1 MQFSTSPAYHRLLT
15 DDRNYHI
22 VFLVVGGLFTL
33 LLLLL
38 LAFTLVRWRRAGRRT
53 FERRTYCSF
62 AAVSLALVLFMAVA
76 LWANVT
82 SVADPGQTLSGTPFS
97 PVGDAWLQSGS
108 AQLSPLLQQQI
119 DDRLA
124 WQRPK
129 AVICGVLLVA
139 FVTATVL
146 LWRTLIRRSAAGEPV
161 RRSGRRLMLCAGV
174 LSAVCSVVLMMMVIG
189 NAEAAIAPLTLTVI
203 YG

>member
-1 MQFSTSPAYHRLLT
+1 
-15 DDRNYHI
+15 

-33 LLLLL
+33 LLLFLN
-38 LAFTLVRWRRAGRRT
+38 AFTWLRWRRAPRRT
-53 FERRTYCSF
+53 SERRTYASF
-62 AAVSLALVLFMAVA
+62 AGVSVALVLFMAVA

-82 SVADPGQTLSGTPFS
+82 SVVDPGRTLSGTPFS
-97 PVGDAWLQSGS
+97 PVGDAWLRSGR

-129 AVICGVLLVA
+129 AVICAVLLVA
-139 FVTATVL
+139 FVTAAVL
-146 LWRTLIRRSAAGEPV
+146 LWRTLIRRSAAGVPLP
-161 RRSGRRLMLCAGV
+161 RFGRSAGV
-174 LSAVCSVVLMMMVIG
+174 LLVVAGVVLMMMVIG